1 MILTSKNDHLINSF
15 GIRHGMP
22 EPISEAPV
30 TALGFRHWI
39 ELYNKSSVL
48 ESTYPPL
55 SAVNYAHDCNAI
67 ICSRLQRSIDSAT
80 ILNAGKIVLCD
91 DLFIE
96 AGLPSASWHTFK
108 MTPKFWAICFRVLW
122 LLGYSHHSESIKE
135 VKARAALATDKLIEL
150 ATQHHKVLFVGHGI
164 FNRFLVKELIRRGWS
179 GAKSPQSEYWAGGL
193 YKKS

>member
-1 MILTSKNDHLINSF
+1 MQITI
-15 GIRHGMP
+15 IRHGKP
-22 EPISEAPV
+22 DPISEHPM
-30 TALGFRHWI
+30 TATEFTYWI
-39 ELYNKSSVL
+39 TFYDQSKVSLNTSPLPSSV
-48 ESTYPPL
+48 TH
-55 SAVNYAHDCNAI
+55 ANNCNAI
-67 ICSRLQRSIDSAT
+67 ICSRLQRSIDSAS

-179 GAKSPQSEYWAGGL
+179 GAKSPQSEYWAGDL

>member
-1 MILTSKNDHLINSF
+1 MITLLILLVLDMVCQSLF
-15 GIRHGMP
+15 QKP
-22 EPISEAPV
+22 LS
-30 TALGFRHWI
+30 LHWGLDI
-39 ELYNKSSVL
+39 GLSCIINQVCL

-193 YKKS
+193 YKKSYSRAS